1 MTGYLL
7 DTNVVSEL
15 RKGSRGS
22 PEVRAWL
29 EAQADAHLWLSVLV
43 VGELRRGVHLIGRRD
58 AASAAV
64 IGRWLDGI
72 VEDFSDRILPITETI
87 AQRWA
92 ALSVPDP
99 VPVVDGLIAATAAVH
114 DLVVATRNVADI
126 DRTGVG
132 WVDPFTGATSD

>member
-15 RKGSRGS
+15 RKGIRGS
-22 PEVRAWL
+22 AAVRGWL
-29 EAQADAHLWLSVLV
+29 HARQEDELWLSVLV
-43 VGELRRGVHLIGRRD
+43 IGELRRGVHLIERRD
-58 AASAAV
+58 AASAAA
-64 IGRWLDGI
+64 IARWLDGVI
-72 VEDFSDRILPITETI
+72 DDFGDRILPITSAI
-87 AQRWA
+87 AERWA
-92 ALSVPDP
+92 TLSVPDP

-114 DLVVATRNVADI
+114 GLTVVTRNVADI